1 MKKIFLLFTIT
12 FIIISSCEKDDFCTK
27 NPITPNLVLR
37 FYDTNNR
44 ETLKSVPSLY
54 VWAEGKDTIFNNV
67 SLDSLYIPLN
77 SLVTETV
84 YNFSKNNVVN
94 QFTIKYTPKEEYISR
109 SCGYRILFNEVTFES
124 DNKWITDFTPSTLTT
139 IDHQSSAHVQIFH

>member
-67 SLDSLYIPLN
+67 RLDSLYIPLN